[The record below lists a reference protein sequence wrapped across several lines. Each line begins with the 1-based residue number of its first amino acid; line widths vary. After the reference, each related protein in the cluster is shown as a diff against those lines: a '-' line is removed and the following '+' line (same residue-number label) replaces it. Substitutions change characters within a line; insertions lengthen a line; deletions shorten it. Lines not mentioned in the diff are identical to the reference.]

1 MLTCFCICCIRSF
14 IGRSNEFANIHCAV
28 EGRRATRDEVVF
40 AYLALWAFA
49 SRGSK
54 KGRQL
59 PLALQIHGLWCTYR
73 FDSGWNDGMD
83 MDLEMSDE
91 SNTLTSPSG
100 RLIAVGNSRQVSSCT
115 GQGIERKEGA
125 MGDELPVFTSSFSL
139 NTNLTQSAKLTK
151 LKHPSIQ
158 QAFSKHQ
165 RLIID

>member
-28 EGRRATRDEVVF
+28 EGRRGTGDGVVF

-91 SNTLTSPSG
+91 SNTLTTPSG
-100 RLIAVGNSRQVSSCT
+100 CSISVRNSRQVSSCA
-115 GQGIERKEGA
+115 GRDIEREGRK
-125 MGDELPVFTSSFSL
+125 G
-139 NTNLTQSAKLTK
+139 
-151 LKHPSIQ
+151 
-158 QAFSKHQ
+158 
-165 RLIID
+165 RWG